1 MIHGKNGLKF
11 ETSILPHMRY
21 HYGSSRNRGSAIES
35 NGR

>member
-1 MIHGKNGLKF
+1 MIYGKNGLKF

-21 HYGSSRNRGSAIES
+21 HYGSSRNRGSVIGS